1 MKRFLHNGLLFL
13 AISTIS
19 ILSDGCR
26 RNEQLPLLMD
36 SLHSSTD
43 TTTIMK
49 QSQDTSKAKADTAHS
64 NLPPMAK
71 AIEPNRLATFLPKL
85 PGWTPQGDTIKEIQ
99 VHENFNRSR
108 VAQNFVNGSKKLK
121 IQIDDFAYVPYL
133 YDPWQ
138 KFKGVYLDDNN
149 DDRTETTTIAGY
161 RAVQSMEKKEPHGE
175 ITLFPGN
182 RYVVSITED
191 GAESINEVRR
201 IAEAMNLKGLE
212 TLQ

>member
-1 MKRFLHNGLLFL
+1 MKHFLHNGLLFL
-13 AISTIS
+13 IVSTIS

-26 RNEQLPLLMD
+26 RNESLPLLMD

-43 TTTIMK
+43 STTIIK
-49 QSQDTSKAKADTAHS
+49 QSQDTSKAKADTIAS

-71 AIEPNRLATFLPKL
+71 AIEPDRLAAFLPNL

-108 VAQNFVNGSKKLK
+108 AALNYVNGSKKLK

-138 KFKGVYLDDNN
+138 KFKGIYLDDNN
-149 DDRTETTTIAGY
+149 DERTETTTIAGY

-182 RYVVSITED
+182 RYVVSIVED
-191 GAESINEVRR
+191 GADNINEVRR
-201 IAEAMNLKGLE
+201 IAEAVNLKGLE
-212 TLQ
+212 ALQ